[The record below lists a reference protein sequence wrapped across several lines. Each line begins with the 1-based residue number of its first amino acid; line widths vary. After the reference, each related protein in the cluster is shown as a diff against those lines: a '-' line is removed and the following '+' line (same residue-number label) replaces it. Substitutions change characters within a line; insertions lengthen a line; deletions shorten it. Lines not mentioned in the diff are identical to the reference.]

1 MPLSMPTTGQLAL
14 LIVAVA
20 LFAMG
25 GVASVLRARNR
36 ESTALKSL
44 ATGALAAGIAAAVG
58 VIAWHATSRGQ
69 WYPLGDNFDA
79 LVWLGTLLAIFVL
92 YIQTTRPLGAL
103 DWFVLPVV
111 ILLLLAA
118 AVFGRV
124 EYHDYVNS
132 TWSWLHRVTAYGGAV
147 AFAIAAAAGA
157 MYVINS
163 RRLRSKT
170 PVGPNLGSLERLEH
184 LTMTAVTLGFA
195 LLTVGTI
202 TGGVRMLEHGKGT
215 PTAKLVL
222 ALAVW
227 VVYAVVRHAP
237 INPSVRGRKV
247 AVLSMVGF
255 VLMIGA
261 IVAVQYLP
269 DSAT

>member
-1 MPLSMPTTGQLAL
+1 MPTTGQLAL
-14 LIVAVA
+14 LIVAAA
-20 LFAMG
+20 LFAVG
-25 GVASVLRARNR
+25 CVASVLRAGRR
-36 ESTALKSL
+36 ESTGLKTLMIGSV
-44 ATGALAAGIAAAVG
+44 AAGIVAAIG
-58 VIAWHATSRGQ
+58 VIAWHASSRGQ
-69 WYPLGDNFDA
+69 WQPLGDNFDA

-92 YIQTTRPLGAL
+92 YVQSTRPLGAL

-111 ILLLLAA
+111 VLLLIAA
-118 AVFGRV
+118 AVFGKV

-157 MYVINS
+157 AYVINS

-215 PTAKLVL
+215 PTTKLVL

-227 VVYAVVRHAP
+227 VVYAVVLHAP
-237 INPSVRGRKV
+237 INPSFRGRKV

-255 VLMIGA
+255 VLMVGA
-261 IVAVQYLP
+261 IVAVQFLP